1 MTYYEAIGRR
11 FQEILADNNL
21 SIYELHMR
29 SQVPKSTVYR
39 TVNAKNIGVT
49 IETVNLLCKGLDM
62 DIKEFFA
69 SDLFSSKNIDK

>member
-39 TVNAKNIGVT
+39 TINAKKIGVT